1 MNGVNLETAD
11 AQEIGITY
19 EMMQVRKCMIYSQ
32 IVTVMSISI
41 SGAVSK
47 STFRSLF
54 YKGFSIIFPIILLHE
69 KFLQFDWLRAVVFP
83 LNLKYPHV
91 KITNLCG

>member
-41 SGAVSK
+41 SGAASK

-54 YKGFSIIFPIILLHE
+54 YKGFSIIFP
-69 KFLQFDWLRAVVFP
+69 
-83 LNLKYPHV
+83 
-91 KITNLCG
+91 KIPDAI

>member
-41 SGAVSK
+41 SGAAASK

-54 YKGFSIIFPIILLHE
+54 YKGFSIIFP
-69 KFLQFDWLRAVVFP
+69 
-83 LNLKYPHV
+83 
-91 KITNLCG
+91 KISDAI

>member
-32 IVTVMSISI
+32 IATVMSTNI
-41 SGAVSK
+41 SGAASNDGFVLNKIENYLRLSRVLLDL
-47 STFRSLF
+47 SFISLF
-54 YKGFSIIFPIILLHE
+54 YKGFSIIFPKIL
-69 KFLQFDWLRAVVFP
+69 DAM
-83 LNLKYPHV
+83 
-91 KITNLCG
+91 